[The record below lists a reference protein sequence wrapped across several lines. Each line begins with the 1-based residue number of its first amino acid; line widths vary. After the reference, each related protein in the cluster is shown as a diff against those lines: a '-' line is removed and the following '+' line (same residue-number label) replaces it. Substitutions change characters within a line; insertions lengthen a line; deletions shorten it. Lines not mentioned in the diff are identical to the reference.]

1 MALLE
6 IRNITRRFGA
16 FTAVKDVS
24 FTVASG
30 EFFTLLGPS
39 GCGKTTILRMIA
51 GFDLPDAGQ
60 ILLDGHDLAATPA
73 EKRPIH
79 TVFQSYALFPHLTVG
94 QNVAFPL
101 RMAGVGNTERRRR
114 VAATL
119 EQVHLDEL
127 AEHYP
132 HEISGGQKQ
141 RVALARGLV
150 NRPRLLLLDEPL
162 GALDLRLREEM
173 QLELIKLQRE
183 VGVTF
188 VFVTHAQPEA
198 LALSHRIA
206 VMDQGRIEQ
215 MDTPARI
222 YSFPRNRFV
231 ADFIGNCNLL
241 EASVLERRDGLLR
254 LDAAGLG
261 EILAPATEAVQAGDQ
276 GVLALR
282 PEQVRIGAAEVL
294 NPPLPKGGRGEVIAD
309 GDLPMLGDSGTSEY
323 PPPPL
328 FDKGGG
334 ENRFPG
340 TVRDFLYVGDVTT
353 YQVALDN
360 GQELAAL
367 RPNDAPGR
375 ARFFEVGD
383 RVTVSWAQDAGHF
396 VRD

>member
-6 IRNITRRFGA
+6 IRHITRRFA
-16 FTAVKDVS
+16 DFEAVKDVS
-24 FTVASG
+24 FEVASG

-60 ILLDGHDLAATPA
+60 ILLDGRDLASTPA

-94 QNVAFPL
+94 QNIAFPL
-101 RMAGVGNTERRRR
+101 RMAGVKDAELQRR
-114 VAATL
+114 VRETL
-119 EQVHLDEL
+119 EQVHLSEL
-127 AEHYP
+127 AGHYP

-162 GALDLRLREEM
+162 GALDLKLREEM

-206 VMDQGRIEQ
+206 VMNQGRIEQ
-215 MDTPARI
+215 LDTPSRI
-222 YSFPRNRFV
+222 YSFPSNRFV

-241 EASVLERRDGLLR
+241 EASVIEHHDGRLR
-254 LDAAGLG
+254 LQAAGLG
-261 EILAPATEAVQAGDQ
+261 ELLAPAVEICLPGDK

-282 PEQVRIGAAEVL
+282 PEQVRIGAPENAPDV
-294 NPPLPKGGRGEVIAD
+294 A
-309 GDLPMLGDSGTSEY
+309 
-323 PPPPL
+323 
-328 FDKGGG
+328 
-334 ENRFPG
+334 NRFPG
-340 TVRDFLYVGDVTT
+340 KVRDFLYVGDVTT
-353 YQVALDN
+353 YQVSLDN
-360 GQELAAL
+360 GLELAAL

-375 ARFFEVGD
+375 ARFFEIGD
-383 RVTVSWAQDAGHF
+383 RVTVSWAADAGHY

>member
-6 IRNITRRFGA
+6 VRHITRCYRN
-16 FTAVKDVS
+16 FTAVKEVS
-24 FTVASG
+24 FSVECG

-39 GCGKTTILRMIA
+39 GCGKTSILRMIA
-51 GFDLPDAGQ
+51 GFDLPNAGQ
-60 ILLDGHDLAATPA
+60 ILLDGSDLVGTPA

-101 RMAGVGNTERRRR
+101 RMAGVKPAELQRR
-114 VAATL
+114 VRETL
-119 EQVHLDEL
+119 EQVHLAEL

-162 GALDLRLREEM
+162 GALDLKLREEM

-206 VMDQGRIEQ
+206 VMNQGRIEQ
-215 MDTPARI
+215 LDTPSRI
-222 YSFPRNRFV
+222 YGFPNNRFV

-241 EASVLERRDGLLR
+241 EATVTECHNGRLR
-254 LDAAGLG
+254 LAAAGLG
-261 EILAPATEAVQAGDQ
+261 EILAPASDAVKAGDK

-282 PEQVRIGAAEVL
+282 PEQVRIGIDA
-294 NPPLPKGGRGEVIAD
+294 
-309 GDLPMLGDSGTSEY
+309 
-323 PPPPL
+323 
-328 FDKGGG
+328 GG
-334 ENRFPG
+334 ENQFPG
-340 TVRDFLYVGDVTT
+340 RVRDFLYVGDVTT
-353 YQVALDN
+353 YQLALDN
-360 GQELAAL
+360 GCQLAAL

-375 ARFFEVGD
+375 ARFFEIGD
-383 RVTVSWAQDAGHF
+383 RVTVSWAADAGHY

>member
-1 MALLE
+1 
-6 IRNITRRFGA
+6 
-16 FTAVKDVS
+16 
-24 FTVASG
+24 
-30 EFFTLLGPS
+30 
-39 GCGKTTILRMIA
+39 
-51 GFDLPDAGQ
+51 
-60 ILLDGHDLAATPA
+60 
-73 EKRPIH
+73 
-79 TVFQSYALFPHLTVG
+79 VG

-101 RMAGVGNTERRRR
+101 RMSGVNEAELRRR
-114 VAATL
+114 VADTL
-119 EQVHLDEL
+119 EQVHLAEL

-162 GALDLRLREEM
+162 GALDLKLREEM

-206 VMDQGRIEQ
+206 VMNQGRIEQ
-215 MDTPARI
+215 MDTPSRI
-222 YSFPRNRFV
+222 YSFPKNRFV

-241 EASVLERRDGLLR
+241 EAGVVERREGLLR
-254 LDAAGLG
+254 LEAAGLG
-261 EILAPATEAVQAGDQ
+261 EILAPATEEVNVGDK

-282 PEQVRIGAAEVL
+282 PEQVRISAAE
-294 NPPLPKGGRGEVIAD
+294 NPPQPPFEKGGSHGA
-309 GDLPMLGDSGTSEY
+309 
-323 PPPPL
+323 
-328 FDKGGG
+328 
-334 ENRFPG
+334 NRFPG

-360 GQELAAL
+360 GKELAAL

-383 RVTVSWAQDAGHF
+383 RVTVSWAEDAGHY